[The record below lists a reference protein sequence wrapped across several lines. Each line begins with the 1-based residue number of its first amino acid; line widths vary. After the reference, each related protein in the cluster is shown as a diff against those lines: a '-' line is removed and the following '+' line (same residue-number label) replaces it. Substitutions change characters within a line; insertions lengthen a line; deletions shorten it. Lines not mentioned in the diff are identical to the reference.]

1 MPEYFSPPP
10 APLVVMLDV
19 DNTLVDNDRFA
30 ADLRT
35 RLLANFGETE
45 CARYWALY
53 AQLRDELGYADY
65 LSTLQRF
72 RAGLEEHPALLG
84 MSEFL
89 LEYPF
94 DQALFPQAL
103 EALAHLREYATTVIL
118 SDGDVVFQPRKIQ
131 RSGIWQAVQG
141 RVLIYVH
148 KEKMLEAVQK
158 HYPARHYV
166 MVDDKAD
173 ILANMKRLMGDTLTT
188 IFVRQGHYAQ
198 GVQQVDPLPDRTID
212 RIADLL
218 QFNFQSTG
226 SP

>member
-1 MPEYFSPPP
+1 MPEYFNLAP
-10 APLVVMLDV
+10 ASLVIMLDV

-30 ADLRT
+30 ADLRA
-35 RLLANFGETE
+35 RLLADFGEAE

-53 AQLRDELGYADY
+53 AQLRDDLGYADY

-84 MSEFL
+84 MSGFL
-89 LEYPF
+89 LDYPF
-94 DQALFPQAL
+94 ENALFPRTLQV
-103 EALAHLREYATTVIL
+103 LAHLRQQATTAIL

-131 RSGIWQAVQG
+131 RSGIWDAVQG
-141 RVLIYVH
+141 RVLIYIH
-148 KEKMLEAVQK
+148 KEKMLEAVQR
-158 HYPARHYV
+158 HYPARHYL
-166 MVDDKAD
+166 MIDDKAG
-173 ILANMKRLMGDTLTT
+173 ILANMKRQMGDSLTT

-198 GVQQVDPLPDRTID
+198 GVQQVDPLPDRSID
-212 RIADLL
+212 RIEDLL

>member
-1 MPEYFSPPP
+1 MPEYFDPPP
-10 APLVVMLDV
+10 ASLVVMLDV

-30 ADLRT
+30 ADLRA
-35 RLLANFGETE
+35 RLLANFGEAE

-94 DQALFPQAL
+94 DQALFPQTL
-103 EALAHLREYATTVIL
+103 QVLAHLREHATTVIL

-131 RSGIWQAVQG
+131 RSSIWQAVQG

-158 HYPARHYV
+158 HYPARHYF
-166 MVDDKAD
+166 MVDDKAG
-173 ILANMKRLMGDTLTT
+173 ILANMKRLMGDSLTT

>member
-1 MPEYFSPPP
+1 MPEYFNLPP
-10 APLVVMLDV
+10 ASLVVMLDV

-30 ADLRT
+30 ADLRA
-35 RLLANFGETE
+35 RLLANFGEAE

-53 AQLRDELGYADY
+53 AQLRDDLGYADY
-65 LSTLQRF
+65 LTTLQRF
-72 RAGLEEHPALLG
+72 RAGLEENPSLLG
-84 MSEFL
+84 MSAFL
-89 LEYPF
+89 LDYPF
-94 DQALFPQAL
+94 DKALFPQAL
-103 EALAHLREYATTVIL
+103 RVLAHLRKHATTAIL

-131 RSGIWQAVQG
+131 RSGIWDAVQG
-141 RVLIYVH
+141 RVLIYIH
-148 KEKMLEAVQK
+148 KEKMLEAVQR

-166 MVDDKAD
+166 MVDDKAG
-173 ILANMKRLMGDTLTT
+173 ILANMKRLMGASLTT

-212 RIADLL
+212 RIEELL